1 MTNISVCLIVS
12 VCIVILGGIFL
23 IYAALD
29 LKDTIQKE
37 MKSNESFA
45 KKIIH
50 VYENMKQMITYVDSA
65 ESRIFD
71 RAEEECEKI
80 TRQHDHNLGCLE
92 MIYGNQIKEVKK
104 NTQKIDDLYQKTYR
118 LQVNQSKRNAQKA
131 ISEKYM
137 LRRYGKRHRK

>member
-12 VCIVILGGIFL
+12 VCVAILGGIFL

-37 MKSNESFA
+37 MKANESFA

-50 VYENMKQMITYVDSA
+50 VYENMKQMIKYVDSA

-71 RAEEECEKI
+71 RAEEECERI

-131 ISEKYM
+131 ISEKHM
-137 LRRYGKRHRK
+137 LRRYGKRRRK

>member
-1 MTNISVCLIVS
+1 MTSITTCLIVS

-37 MKSNESFA
+37 TKANESFA

-50 VYENMKQMITYVDSA
+50 VYENMKQMIKYVDSA
-65 ESRIFD
+65 ESMIFD
-71 RAEEECEKI
+71 RAEDECERI

-118 LQVNQSKRNAQKA
+118 LQANQAKRNAQKA
-131 ISEKYM
+131 VSEKYM
-137 LRRYGKRHRK
+137 LRRYGKRYRK

>member
-1 MTNISVCLIVS
+1 MNNISVCLIVS

-23 IYAALD
+23 VYAALD
-29 LKDTIQKE
+29 LKETIQKE
-37 MKSNESFA
+37 MKANESFA

-50 VYENMKQMITYVDSA
+50 VYENMKQMIKYVDSA

-71 RAEEECEKI
+71 RAEDECERI
-80 TRQHDHNLGCLE
+80 TRQHNHNLGCLE

-104 NTQKIDDLYQKTYR
+104 NTQKIDDLYQRTYR

-131 ISEKYM
+131 VSEKYM
-137 LRRYGKRHRK
+137 LRRYGKRYRK